1 METANKRANIKHIGG
16 VMTDN
21 ISSYAVSGYF
31 VMVPEWVLYL
41 PVSASAIRVYAV
53 IRRHADVRT
62 GQCFPSRRLIAHKAQ
77 MSVATVDRSIKEL
90 VTQGAMTVRK
100 RKTPSGDWSS
110 NLYFIHALPT
120 NNPQVAAKL
129 ALPSVNA
136 DTTGGHIIAALTK
149 PITNEKQEHAEYTSE
164 QHNHCSLGSE
174 LFHSGA
180 TLKEVE
186 LVASET
192 GAMRELVIGTY
203 VALCSLH
210 KANPQEGKCLAR
222 Q

>member
-1 METANKRANIKHIGG
+1 ME
-16 VMTDN
+16 DN

-53 IRRHADVRT
+53 IRRHADTKT
-62 GQCFPSRRLIAHKAQ
+62 GQCYPSRRLIAHKAQ
-77 MSVATVDRSIKEL
+77 MSIATVDRSIKEL
-90 VTQGAMTVRK
+90 VNNGAMSVRK
-100 RKTPSGDWSS
+100 RKSPSGDWSS
-110 NLYFIHALPT
+110 NIYFIHALPT
-120 NNPQVAAKL
+120 NNSQVAAKL
-129 ALPSVNA
+129 ALPSSNIN
-136 DTTGGHIIAALTK
+136 TTGSNTFAALTK
-149 PITNEKQEHAEYTSE
+149 PITNEKQEHGDYNSE
-164 QHNHCSLGSE
+164 QHIHCSLGAD

-186 LVASET
+186 TVTSETT

-210 KANPQEGKCLAR
+210 KANPQEGKCLTNK
-222 Q
+222 